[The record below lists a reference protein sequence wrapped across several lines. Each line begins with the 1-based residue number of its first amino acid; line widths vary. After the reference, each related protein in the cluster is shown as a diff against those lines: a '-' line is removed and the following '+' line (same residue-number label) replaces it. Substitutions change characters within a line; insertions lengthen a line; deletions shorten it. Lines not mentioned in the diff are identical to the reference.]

1 MRCTRCINDES
12 IPGIVF
18 NKDGECNHCRVHDL
32 LCKTYPLDNRGRLIL
47 NNLIRAIKKKGKH
60 QKYNCIIGISGGRD
74 STYTLFLAKKKW
86 KLRPLA
92 VHFNDGF
99 GNPAA
104 GENMKNALEIL
115 GIDSITI
122 SSDWRESKDLR
133 LAFLK
138 ASTPDIN
145 QATDLG
151 IASSLYAA
159 AVRHNVK
166 SVIIGQS
173 FRTEG
178 IAPLEWNFLDGKY
191 LRSVHKLFGEI
202 KLSKWK
208 PTEPGFNLSL
218 FQMFYY
224 SIIKQIKVHMPLY
237 LEDYNRN
244 EASKIISK
252 ELKWVDTGA
261 HYFDDLYQ
269 TLYTY
274 ILRKK
279 FKIDRRVY
287 NYSALIRSGQISR
300 SSALEIVSKP
310 SSIEDP
316 EILRLCIKRLG
327 INKEDLNIIL
337 NKKIKTF
344 RDYNTSYNIIKFLK
358 FPIWL
363 LSRIN
368 IIPRVTFEKYFKLG

>member
-1 MRCTRCINDES
+1 MRCTRCINDVS
-12 IPGIVF
+12 IPGIIF
-18 NKDGECNHCRVHDL
+18 NQDGECNHCKVHDL
-32 LCKTYPLDNRGRLIL
+32 LCKTYPLDNEGKVTLD
-47 NNLIRAIKKKGKH
+47 NLINTIKKRGKH
-60 QKYNCIIGISGGRD
+60 QKYDCIVGISGGRD
-74 STYTLFLAKKKW
+74 STYTLLLAKKKW

-99 GNPAA
+99 GNPVA
-104 GENMKNALEIL
+104 GENMKNASEIL
-115 GIDSITI
+115 KVDSITM

-151 IASSLYAA
+151 IAASLYAA
-159 AVRHNVK
+159 AVKHNVK

-191 LRSVHKLFGEI
+191 LKSVHKRFGKI

-218 FQMFYY
+218 FQIFYY
-224 SIIKQIKVHMPLY
+224 SIIKQIKVHLPLY
-237 LEDYNRN
+237 LENYNRT
-244 EASKIISK
+244 EATKTISK

-279 FKIDRRVY
+279 FKIDRRIY
-287 NYSALIRSGQISR
+287 NYSALVRSGQISR
-300 SSALEIVSKP
+300 SKALEIVSKP

-327 INKEDLNIIL
+327 LKEEDLNNIL
-337 NKKIKTF
+337 SQNIKTF
-344 RDYNTSYNIIKFLK
+344 RDYNTSYSIIKFLK

-363 LSRIN
+363 LSRVN
-368 IIPRVTFEKYFKLG
+368 IIPRVTFEKYFRLG